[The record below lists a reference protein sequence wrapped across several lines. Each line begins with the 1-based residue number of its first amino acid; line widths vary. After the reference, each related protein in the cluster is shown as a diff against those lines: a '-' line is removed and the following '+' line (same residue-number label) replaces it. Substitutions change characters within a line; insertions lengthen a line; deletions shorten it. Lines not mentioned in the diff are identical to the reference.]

1 MKKQLLTAA
10 VFALIGFLA
19 AAQPWMM
26 RPQGPVNEFSALEGT
41 SVLNYNMVPER
52 LNLGKTFSPVH
63 SSLSS

>member
-1 MKKQLLTAA
+1 MKKKLLTATA
-10 VFALIGFLA
+10 FALVGFLP
-19 AAQPWMM
+19 AAQSWMM